1 MKLTDH
7 ITYAEACH
15 SDTAKR
21 KGISNIPSED
31 QLWNMIKLGS
41 MIFEPLREWAGGA
54 IKISSFFRS
63 EQLNQAIG
71 GSSSSQHCKGQAFDL
86 DDVYGHKT
94 NADMF
99 DYITTHLDFDQI
111 IWEFGTDENPDWIH
125 VSYVSPE
132 ENRRSILRAYR
143 IDGKVQYK
151 PM

>member
-7 ITYAEACH
+7 ITYSEACH

-21 KGISNIPSED
+21 KGIPNIPSED

-41 MIFEPLREWAGGA
+41 MVFEPLREWVGGP

-63 EQLNQAIG
+63 EELNEAVG
-71 GSSSSQHCKGQAFDL
+71 GSLPSQHCKGQAFDL
-86 DDVYGHKT
+86 DDVYGYKT
-94 NADMF
+94 NAEMF

-132 ENRRSILRAYR
+132 ENRRSVLRAYR
-143 IDGKVQYK
+143 VDGKVQYK